1 MRARAI
7 IDRKPNSSAFTLLE
21 LLVVIAIIA
30 ILAALLLPALISTKQ
45 NAQRTACLNNFKQLA
60 IAWTIYNGDNGGK
73 IPSCVPF
80 YTRGIGN
87 AGAWVLGVSCPS
99 NWANPFGEVTAG
111 VLDATNQQAISRG
124 VLFADSKAAGIY
136 RCPADQRSINGVPY
150 VRSYSMNNWMNG
162 LPYASWDKSA
172 GLDTNHCLFVS
183 ESAIAKPS
191 QLFVFIDEDES
202 TINDAMFVTIMNPAR
217 VIGRGRVI
225 NRPCGRSRRPEMRM
239 RPRHMEPRSRSRSCA
254 GRSSTTAKAAIWSTS
269 RSAAAVP
276 P

>member
-1 MRARAI
+1 MENDPPSVEDAHIMKFRA
-7 IDRKPNSSAFTLLE
+7 PNCGRAFTLIE

-30 ILAALLLPALISTKQ
+30 ILAALLLPALTSAKR
-45 NAQRTACLNNFKQLA
+45 NAQRTGCLNNFKQLA

-99 NWANPFGEVTAG
+99 NWANPFGEVEAG

-124 VLFADSKAAGIY
+124 VLFADTKAVGIY
-136 RCPADQRSINGVPY
+136 QCPADQRSISGVPF

-172 GLDTNHCLFVS
+172 GLDTNHCLFAR
-183 ESAIAKPS
+183 ESAIMKPS
-191 QLFVFIDEDES
+191 ELFVFIDEDES
-202 TINDAMFVTIMNPAR
+202 TINDAMFVTIMNPAE
-217 VIGRGRVI
+217 GLEDQ
-225 NRPCGRSRRPEMRM
+225 PARRHKTGYPLAFADGHAEVFKFGDDAYVLNQLRN
-239 RPRHMEPRSRSRSCA
+239 
-254 GRSSTTAKAAIWSTS
+254 AATITQ
-269 RSAAAVP
+269 
-276 P
+276 